1 MLAAKTTA
9 PVLGVP
15 IPGPHLQGIDA
26 LHSIV
31 QMPKGIPVAA
41 FAIGEAGAANA
52 ALFAIAM
59 LGRAFP
65 ALARQLDAFRQQQT
79 EKACAMTLPPVSA
92 RAAQSEFKRLHV
104 RISYAHPA
112 HRLAGHTRR
121 RPVRPHVLFCRAAA
135 GISRL
140 RVRSDPRCIAGA
152 VADAHL
158 CADYEDEAALVEFG
172 QRCAAISTEFE
183 NIPAHCLEFLAR
195 LACVRP
201 GAHCLAIAQD
211 RAAEKRFIAD
221 CGVLVAPYRVI
232 ASVSALAAL
241 TPADLTAVLPGILKT
256 ARLGYDGKGQVH
268 VKDADELRRA
278 YAALGHVACIIEKQL
293 PIADEI
299 SALIARGADGATA
312 MYPLA
317 HNMHRNG
324 ILARTLAPAPIPSAL
339 AEQAAHAARAI
350 AEQLDY
356 VGMLCVEFFIL
367 RDGALFVNEIAPRPH
382 NSGHY
387 TIDACVTSQFVQQVR
402 ALTGLPLGEAR
413 QHSAAVML
421 NLLGDLWFVE
431 GAEQTPP
438 WHVATALPGAH
449 LHLYAKPQARIG
461 RKMGHLTCTAATLD
475 HALENARRAAQQLG
489 ISPF

>member
-1 MLAAKTTA
+1 MPDTQPRPFISVVMGSVSDWTVMKRAVEMLRHFDVRVETRVISAHRMPDQMFAYAQSAQERGLAAIIAGAGGAAHLPGMLAAKTTA

-92 RAAQSEFKRLHV
+92 RAAQSEFSRLHV

-140 RVRSDPRCIAGA
+140 RVRSRPSLHRGRCRG
-152 VADAHL
+152 
-158 CADYEDEAALVEFG
+158 CASVRGYEDEAALVEFG

-278 YAALGHVACIIEKQL
+278 Y
-293 PIADEI
+293 
-299 SALIARGADGATA
+299 
-312 MYPLA
+312 
-317 HNMHRNG
+317 
-324 ILARTLAPAPIPSAL
+324 
-339 AEQAAHAARAI
+339 
-350 AEQLDY
+350 
-356 VGMLCVEFFIL
+356 
-367 RDGALFVNEIAPRPH
+367 
-382 NSGHY
+382 
-387 TIDACVTSQFVQQVR
+387 
-402 ALTGLPLGEAR
+402 
-413 QHSAAVML
+413 
-421 NLLGDLWFVE
+421 
-431 GAEQTPP
+431 
-438 WHVATALPGAH
+438 
-449 LHLYAKPQARIG
+449 
-461 RKMGHLTCTAATLD
+461 
-475 HALENARRAAQQLG
+475 
-489 ISPF
+489 

>member
-1 MLAAKTTA
+1 MHCIRLSKCPKASLWRLLQLAKRA
-9 PVLGVP
+9 PRMP
-15 IPGPHLQGIDA
+15 RFLQ
-26 LHSIV
+26 LRCS
-31 QMPKGIPVAA
+31 
-41 FAIGEAGAANA
+41 A
-52 ALFAIAM
+52 ALFLRSRASSMHSGNNRLKKPAQCHCPLSPRAPPSQSFNAFMSESLMPILPTAWLGILGGGQ
-59 LGRAFP
+59 LGRMFC
-65 ALARQLDAFRQQQT
+65 F
-79 EKACAMTLPPVSA
+79 
-92 RAAQSEFKRLHV
+92 AAQRLG
-104 RISYAHPA
+104 Y
-112 HRLAGHTRR
+112 
-121 RPVRPHVLFCRAAA
+121 
-135 GISRL
+135 
-140 RVRSDPRCIAGA
+140 RVCVFDPDPRCIAGA

-350 AEQLDY
+350 AERLDY
-356 VGMLCVEFFIL
+356 VGMLFVEFFIL

>member
-1 MLAAKTTA
+1 MPDTQPRPFISVVMGSVSDWTVMKRAVEMLRHFDVRVETRVISAHRMPDQMFAYAQSAQERGLAAIIAGAGGAAHLPGMLAAKTTA

-92 RAAQSEFKRLHV
+92 R
-104 RISYAHPA
+104 
-112 HRLAGHTRR
+112 
-121 RPVRPHVLFCRAAA
+121 
-135 GISRL
+135 
-140 RVRSDPRCIAGA
+140 
-152 VADAHL
+152 
-158 CADYEDEAALVEFG
+158 
-172 QRCAAISTEFE
+172 AAISTEFE